1 MLYLQYAS
9 TEAVWEWTMSGML
22 FPSRLWADESAVTTA
37 EYAFLLAAL
46 VVTVVV
52 AFANL
57 SGEVQTSVNSSSD
70 TLRRT
75 SGIGCADR

>member
-1 MLYLQYAS
+1 M
-9 TEAVWEWTMSGML
+9 
-22 FPSRLWADESAVTTA
+22 PSIRGVANLWLDESAVTTA

-57 SGEVQTSVNSSSD
+57 SGEVQTTVNSSSD
-70 TLRRT
+70 ALQET
-75 SGIGCADR
+75 SGIGCSSH